1 MTSPSLPLAAL
12 HVVARHI
19 NVLKD
24 SRDRERRGRQMME
37 EQLLEERQSRAK
49 DMVNIERECRD
60 PFVVPALL
68 QAFLKMSEMTDT
80 ILE

>member
-1 MTSPSLPLAAL
+1 
-12 HVVARHI
+12 
-19 NVLKD
+19 
-24 SRDRERRGRQMME
+24 MME

>member
-1 MTSPSLPLAAL
+1 MSSDVL
-12 HVVARHI
+12 HVVGRHI
-19 NVLKD
+19 NILRD
-24 SRDRERRGRQMME
+24 SRDQERRGRQMIE
-37 EQLLEERQSRAK
+37 EQLLEERYSRAK

>member
-1 MTSPSLPLAAL
+1 MSSDVL
-12 HVVARHI
+12 HVVGRHI
-19 NVLKD
+19 NILRD
-24 SRDRERRGRQMME
+24 SRDQERRGRQMIE
-37 EQLLEERQSRAK
+37 EQLLEERHSRAK